1 MRRIDN
7 VTRSQKMMTDLKHRT
22 LRAGIA
28 KSGAQAANFLLRMVC
43 LVVLAR
49 LLEPTDFGLV
59 GMVTAITGFLS
70 LFREFGLSL
79 AAVQRSE
86 ITEEQTSTLFWINIA
101 IGVVLCLS
109 SIAIAP
115 FVASFYH
122 EPRLGSIMVV
132 LGLGFVFNAAGVQH
146 SALLQR
152 QMRFSELALVDVVS
166 LTVSSVLSLV
176 LAAMGFG
183 YWSLVAWSVAQPF
196 MSTIQ
201 LWLHTR
207 WVPGKPSGSVGTGSL
222 LRFGGIVTVNTLVV
236 HIAYNLDKVLLG
248 RYWGAEVVG
257 LYGRA
262 YQLITLPTDLIT
274 GPIGGV
280 AISALSR
287 LQDDRKRMWSY
298 FQKGY
303 SLVLA
308 VTVPLSI
315 VCALFAEE
323 IVLVVLGPKWSD
335 AIPIFQLLAPT
346 QLVFA
351 VINPTGWLLVAL
363 GRVERSLKLA
373 LVLAPLVVIGC
384 VLGLP
389 YGSNGVALGFSV
401 AMLLWVVPHLFWSFH
416 GTGAS
421 FREIASTIG
430 RPLIGAGIAGVVAF
444 AVRFAIGTGL
454 PVSGKL
460 AIGGLVFVAIYLGV
474 LLFVMKQRAV
484 YVEIIHGLRGQ
495 QRDKALVA
503 T

>member
-1 MRRIDN
+1 M
-7 VTRSQKMMTDLKHRT
+7 KDLKQRT

-28 KSGAQAANFLLRMVC
+28 KTGGQAANFLLRMVC
-43 LVVLAR
+43 LIVLAR
-49 LLEPTDFGLV
+49 LLEPGDFGLV

-101 IGVVLCLS
+101 VGLMLCLCS
-109 SIAIAP
+109 VAIAP
-115 FVASFYH
+115 LVASFYH
-122 EPRLGSIMVV
+122 EPRLGSITIV
-132 LGLGFVFNAAGVQH
+132 LGLGFIFNAAGVQH

-166 LTVSSVLSLV
+166 LFVSSVLSLV
-176 LAAMGFG
+176 LAAIGFG

-196 MSTIQ
+196 TTTVQ

-207 WVPGKPSGSVGTGSL
+207 WVPGKPSKSVGTGSL
-222 LRFGGIVTVNTLVV
+222 LRFGSIVTINSLVV

-248 RYWGAEVVG
+248 RVWGAEVVG

-262 YQLITLPTDLIT
+262 YQLITLPTDQIT

-280 AISALSR
+280 AMSVLSR

-298 FQKGY
+298 FLKGY

-308 VTVPLSI
+308 VTVPLSVI
-315 VCALFAEE
+315 CGLFAEE
-323 IVLVVLGPKWSD
+323 IILLAFGPKWSA
-335 AIPIFQLLAPT
+335 AIPVFQLLAPV

-351 VINPTGWLLVAL
+351 IINPPGWLLVAL
-363 GRVERSLKLA
+363 GMVERSLKLA

-384 VLGLP
+384 LLGLP
-389 YGSNGVALGFSV
+389 YGANGVALGFSV
-401 AMLLWVVPHLFWSFH
+401 AMLLWVVPHLLWNFH

-421 FREIASTIG
+421 FREIVLAIG
-430 RPLIGAGIAGVVAF
+430 RPLVGAGIAGAAAF
-444 AVRFAIGTGL
+444 TVRSAIGTAL
-454 PVSGKL
+454 PGFGRL
-460 AIGGLVFVAIYLGV
+460 AIGGLVFIAVYLCM
-474 LLFVMKQRAV
+474 LLLVMKQHAF
-484 YVEIIHGLRGQ
+484 YAEIIVSLRGSS
-495 QRDKALVA
+495 RGKAVVA
-503 T
+503 P